1 MMSYFTPDFLTFFKE
16 LAANN
21 SKNWF
26 DANRKRYERS
36 VKNPFEMFIS
46 EMIARIS
53 ADDSSVAITSKDAI
67 LRINRDIRFSKDK
80 TPYNDYMAAII
91 SAGGRKDKSIPG
103 LYLRLGADEIRIY
116 GGAHMVDANAL
127 ERIRRAIATDFDGF
141 EKLLNAPDFRTHF
154 GTLHGEQHKRLPAI
168 LRFLAARQPLIA
180 NKQFYYYAILDA
192 KHLLSDDLPDL
203 IMSYYRAGKPINSF
217 LRQAM
222 GV

>member
-1 MMSYFTPDFLTFFKE
+1 MSHFTADFLAFFKE

-21 SKNWF
+21 SKKWF
-26 DANRKRYERS
+26 DANRERYERS
-36 VKNPFEMFIS
+36 IKRPFEAFIG

-53 ADDSSVAITSKDAI
+53 ADDPNVAITPKDAI
-67 LRINRDIRFSKDK
+67 LRINRDIRFAKDK

-127 ERIRRAIATDFDGF
+127 ERIRKAIATDLNGF
-141 EKLLNAPDFRTHF
+141 EKLLKAPDFRTRF
-154 GTLHGEQHKRLPAI
+154 GTLHGEQHKRLPATFTAI
-168 LRFLAARQPLIA
+168 AERQPLIA

-192 KHLLSDDLPDL
+192 NHLLSDDLPDL
-203 IMSYYRAGKPINSF
+203 VMSYYRAGKPINTF
-217 LRQAM
+217 LRRAM